1 MMMVALSPDAKGH
14 LDHYLKQIRM
24 ALSGR
29 ESIDADE
36 VERDVLSHIDAE
48 LSDASEPVPAHR
60 LLAVLDRLGEPNEW
74 VPAEEA
80 AWRRPFTALSSR
92 PGDWR
97 LAVVSFGA
105 LVLTV
110 VLMTGP
116 IMLWPL
122 PLVLPPLA
130 FITARINVTL
140 LEERGE
146 AVGLRTWLLY
156 PSLLALYLPLFLALI
171 GGPTWPV
178 ANFLSEDPSART
190 RLAAWAH
197 ASPSLATPALVAVVL
212 GCWWTL
218 LGLVVI
224 QMIPSVRAL
233 FRPFAGFLDRRH
245 AVRLAVTG
253 IVLAFIGT
261 APLAL
266 SRFLVATVNAQE
278 VALPDATPVDPV
290 DAIVDAFR
298 THALVALADPHG
310 NEQVHAFRLALIR
323 DPRLAGVINDVV
335 IEFGTARYQDVIDR
349 FISGEDVPDSAVR
362 HVWEDTTQI
371 EFDWD
376 LPIYEEFLR
385 AIRSVNATRPPA
397 QRLRVVLGDPPMD
410 WENIHSATDYMSRMS
425 TLNRDEYAVATIRRE
440 VLAKNHRALVIYGG
454 QHLLRKNAVPNASD
468 EWARGLVAQL
478 ERPGIASVFTIDP
491 ETRMPLSASQADIT
505 QWRKPSLALL
515 NGTRLGQMRSTAP
528 AQRLV
533 RFEEQFDAVVYLGE
547 PGEMTTANIGR
558 ARCEDAEY
566 MQMRMAR
573 LALLKPPPGAP
584 VASLGDLLRRSCAS
598 R

>member
-14 LDHYLKQIRM
+14 LDHYLKQIRV

-36 VERDVLSHIDAE
+36 IERDVLSHIDAE
-48 LSDASEPVPAHR
+48 LSGASEPVPAHR

-74 VPAEEA
+74 VPAEET

-97 LAVVSFGA
+97 LAFVSSGA

-116 IMLWPL
+116 VMLWPL
-122 PLVLPPLA
+122 PLVLPPVA
-130 FITARINVTL
+130 FITARVNVAL

-156 PSLLALYLPLFLALI
+156 PSLLALYIPLSLALM
-171 GGPTWPV
+171 GGPTWPL
-178 ANFLSEDPSART
+178 ANLLSEGPSARS
-190 RLAAWAH
+190 RIAALAH
-197 ASPSLATPALVAVVL
+197 ASPSLATPALVAIVL

-218 LGLVVI
+218 LGLVII

-253 IVLAFIGT
+253 IVLAFIGIAT
-261 APLAL
+261 LTL
-266 SRFLVATVNAQE
+266 SRFLVATVNAQI
-278 VALPDATPVDPV
+278 ALRDAKPVDPI

-298 THALVALADPHG
+298 THSLLALADPHG

-335 IEFGTARYQDVIDR
+335 IECGTTRYQDVIDQ
-349 FISGEDVPDSAVR
+349 FIRGEDVPSSSLR
-362 HVWEDTTQI
+362 RVWQDTTQI

-410 WENIHSATDYMSRMS
+410 WENIHSSAEYLARMS
-425 TLNRDEYAVATIRRE
+425 ALNRDEYAVEVIRRE
-440 VLAKNHRALVIYGG
+440 VLAKNHR
-454 QHLLRKNAVPNASD
+454 
-468 EWARGLVAQL
+468 
-478 ERPGIASVFTIDP
+478 F
-491 ETRMPLSASQADIT
+491 PLTAGQADVT
-505 QWRKPSLALL
+505 QC
-515 NGTRLGQMRSTAP
+515 RS
-528 AQRLV
+528 
-533 RFEEQFDAVVYLGE
+533 
-547 PGEMTTANIGR
+547 
-558 ARCEDAEY
+558 
-566 MQMRMAR
+566 
-573 LALLKPPPGAP
+573 
-584 VASLGDLLRRSCAS
+584 RRSHC
-598 R
+598 

>member
-14 LDHYLKQIRM
+14 LDQYLKQIRM

-48 LSDASEPVPAHR
+48 LSGDSEPVPAHR

-74 VPAEEA
+74 VPGEEA
-80 AWRRPFTALSSR
+80 AWRRPFTALSSQ
-92 PGDWR
+92 PNDWR
-97 LAVVSFGA
+97 LAFVSFGS

-110 VLMTGP
+110 ILMTGRV
-116 IMLWPL
+116 MLWPL
-122 PLVLPPLA
+122 PLALVPLA
-130 FITARINVTL
+130 FVTARINIAL
-140 LEERGE
+140 LDERGE
-146 AVGLRTWLLY
+146 PLGLRQWLLF
-156 PSLLALYLPLFLALI
+156 PPLLVVYVPVFLALI
-171 GGPTWPV
+171 GGPALPLASFLNDDPAARNRLSAFADVSPWIAVPGAV
-178 ANFLSEDPSART
+178 A
-190 RLAAWAH
+190 LA
-197 ASPSLATPALVAVVL
+197 L

-218 LGLVVI
+218 LGLVGT
-224 QMIPSVRAL
+224 QLTSSVRAF
-233 FRPFAGFLDRRH
+233 FRPFANRYDRRH
-245 AVRLAVTG
+245 ATRLALTG
-253 IVLAFIGT
+253 VVFTVIGIAT
-261 APLAL
+261 LTLPRL
-266 SRFLVATVNAQE
+266 LVARLRAQE
-278 VALPDATPVDPV
+278 ITLPDATAVDPV

-298 THALVALADPHG
+298 THSLVAVADPHG
-310 NEQVHAFRLALIR
+310 NEQVHAFRLSLIR
-323 DPRLAGVINDVV
+323 DPRLAGIVNDVV

-349 FISGEDVPDSAVR
+349 FIRGEEVPYASLR
-362 HVWEDTTQI
+362 RVWEDTTQI

-385 AIRSVNATRPPA
+385 AIRDVNSTRPPA

-410 WENIHSATDYMSRMS
+410 WENVHSSTEYLARMS
-425 TLNRDEYAVATIRRE
+425 TLNRDEYAVEVIRRE

-478 ERPGIASVFTIDP
+478 ERPGIASLFTVDP
-491 ETRMPLSASQADIT
+491 ETRIPLTATQADIT
-505 QWRKPSLALL
+505 QWRKPSLATLK
-515 NGTRLGQMRSTAP
+515 GTRLGQLRFTPP

-533 RFEEQFDAVVYLGE
+533 HFEEEFDAVVYLGE
-547 PGEMTTANIGR
+547 PGEMTTGKMGR

-566 MQMRMAR
+566 MQMRLAR
-573 LALLKPPPGAP
+573 LALLKPPAGAP
-584 VASLGDLLRRSCAS
+584 VASLGDLLRRSCEG

>member
-14 LDHYLKQIRM
+14 LDHYLKQIRV

-36 VERDVLSHIDAE
+36 IERDVLSHIDAE
-48 LSDASEPVPAHR
+48 LSGASEPVPAHR

-74 VPAEEA
+74 VPAEET

-97 LAVVSFGA
+97 LAFVSFGA
-105 LVLTV
+105 LALTV

-116 IMLWPL
+116 VMLWPL
-122 PLVLPPLA
+122 PLVLPPVA
-130 FITARINVTL
+130 FITARVNVAL

-156 PSLLALYLPLFLALI
+156 PSLLALYIPLSLALM
-171 GGPTWPV
+171 GGPTWPL
-178 ANFLSEDPSART
+178 ANLLSEDPSARS
-190 RLAAWAH
+190 RIGALAH
-197 ASPSLATPALVAVVL
+197 ASPSLATPALVAIVL

-218 LGLVVI
+218 LGLVII

-253 IVLAFIGT
+253 IVLAFIGIAT
-261 APLAL
+261 LTL
-266 SRFLVATVNAQE
+266 SRFLVATVNAQI
-278 VALPDATPVDPV
+278 ALPDAKPVDPI

-298 THALVALADPHG
+298 THSLLALADPHG

-335 IEFGTARYQDVIDR
+335 IECGTTRYQDVIDQ
-349 FISGEDVPDSAVR
+349 FIRGGDVPSSSLR
-362 HVWEDTTQI
+362 RVWQDTTQI

-410 WENIHSATDYMSRMS
+410 WENIHSSAEYLARMS
-425 TLNRDEYAVATIRRE
+425 ALNRDEYAVEVIRRE
-440 VLAKNHRALVIYGG
+440 VLAKSHRALVIYGG
-454 QHLLRKNAVPNASD
+454 QHLLRKNALPNASD
-468 EWARGLVAQL
+468 QWARGLVAQL
-478 ERPGIASVFTIDP
+478 ERPGIASLFTIDP
-491 ETRMPLSASQADIT
+491 ETRIPLTAGQADVT
-505 QWRKPSLALL
+505 QWPKPSLALL
-515 NGTRLGQMRSTAP
+515 KGTRLGQ
-528 AQRLV
+528 L
-533 RFEEQFDAVVYLGE
+533 RF
-547 PGEMTTANIGR
+547 T
-558 ARCEDAEY
+558 
-566 MQMRMAR
+566 
-573 LALLKPPPGAP
+573 PPSAT
-584 VASLGDLLRRSCAS
+584 LLREPLRTTSTT
-598 R
+598 

>member
-14 LDHYLKQIRM
+14 LDHYLKQIRV

-36 VERDVLSHIDAE
+36 IERDVLSHIDAE
-48 LSDASEPVPAHR
+48 LSGASEPVPAHR

-74 VPAEEA
+74 VPAEET

-97 LAVVSFGA
+97 LAFVSSGA

-116 IMLWPL
+116 VMLWPL
-122 PLVLPPLA
+122 PLVLPPVA
-130 FITARINVTL
+130 FITARVNVAL

-156 PSLLALYLPLFLALI
+156 PSLLALYIPLSLALM
-171 GGPTWPV
+171 GGPTWPL
-178 ANFLSEDPSART
+178 ANLLSEDPSARS
-190 RLAAWAH
+190 RIGALAH
-197 ASPSLATPALVAVVL
+197 ASPSLATPALVAIVL

-218 LGLVVI
+218 LGLVII

-253 IVLAFIGT
+253 IVLAFIGIAT
-261 APLAL
+261 LTL
-266 SRFLVATVNAQE
+266 SRFLVATVNAQI
-278 VALPDATPVDPV
+278 ALPDAKPVDPI

-298 THALVALADPHG
+298 THSLLALADPHG

-335 IEFGTARYQDVIDR
+335 IECGTTRYQDVIDQ
-349 FISGEDVPDSAVR
+349 FIRGEDVPSSSLR
-362 HVWEDTTQI
+362 RVWQDTTQI

-410 WENIHSATDYMSRMS
+410 WENIHSSAEYLARMS
-425 TLNRDEYAVATIRRE
+425 ALNRDEYAVEVIRRE
-440 VLAKNHRALVIYGG
+440 VLAKSHRALVIYGG
-454 QHLLRKNAVPNASD
+454 QHLLRKNALPNASD
-468 EWARGLVAQL
+468 QWARGLVAQL
-478 ERPGIASVFTIDP
+478 ERPGIASLFTIDP
-491 ETRMPLSASQADIT
+491 ETRIPLTAGQADVT
-505 QWRKPSLALL
+505 QWPKPSLALL
-515 NGTRLGQMRSTAP
+515 KGTRLGQ
-528 AQRLV
+528 L
-533 RFEEQFDAVVYLGE
+533 RF
-547 PGEMTTANIGR
+547 T
-558 ARCEDAEY
+558 
-566 MQMRMAR
+566 
-573 LALLKPPPGAP
+573 PPSAT
-584 VASLGDLLRRSCAS
+584 LLREPLRTTSTT
-598 R
+598 